1 MIYDKKN
8 IFARI
13 IRKEIPCSV
22 VCETDFS
29 LALHDVHPQA
39 PVHVLLIPKGEYI
52 NMGHFLNQAN
62 TQEISDFFDVLARLP
77 RLLNVQD
84 TGYRLIAN
92 AGPDARQEVPHF
104 HMHLLAGAKL
114 PLFKNGQIVQD

>member
-92 AGPDARQEVPHF
+92 AGPDARQEVPHC
-104 HMHLLAGAKL
+104 HMHLLAGEKL

>member
-92 AGPDARQEVPHF
+92 AGPDARQQRRTHRSV
-104 HMHLLAGAKL
+104 
-114 PLFKNGQIVQD
+114 